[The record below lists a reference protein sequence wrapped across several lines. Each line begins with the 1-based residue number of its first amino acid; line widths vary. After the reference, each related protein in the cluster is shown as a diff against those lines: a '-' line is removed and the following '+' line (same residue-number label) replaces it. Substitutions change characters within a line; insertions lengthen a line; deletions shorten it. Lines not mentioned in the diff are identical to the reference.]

1 MKKILLIII
10 GIFIL
15 ITPCFAANNEKQIK
29 DERVIQGILNSPAGR
44 LSRHYVSF
52 KEDYDLYKTGDKTSV
67 YYSIIKL
74 EEKYKNKTD
83 IKSKLNI
90 EYIESSKELYKFLVN
105 YPSDKS
111 MSTKFVED
119 FEAKKIVIP
128 DNIYDDLDE
137 DLTMMI
143 TLINVYK

>member
-1 MKKILLIII
+1 MKKILLILI
-10 GIFIL
+10 GVFIL
-15 ITPCFAANNEKQIK
+15 ISPCFAANNEKQIK
-29 DERVIQGILNSPAGR
+29 DERVIQGILNAPAGR

-52 KEDYDLYKTGDKTSV
+52 KEDYGLYKSGDKTSI
-67 YYSIIKL
+67 YYSIVKL
-74 EEKYKNKTD
+74 EEKYTSKTD
-83 IKSKLNI
+83 IKSKLNL
-90 EYIESSKELYKFLVN
+90 EYIEKTKDLYKFLVN

-111 MSTKFVED
+111 MSTKFVEE

-137 DLTMMI
+137 DLTMLI